1 MSEDA
6 ARYLRASLAA
16 PPFHQWL
23 RPELRDLDRE
33 SGRVTIALPLRA
45 EFRRDPKRPEIH
57 GGVIAA
63 LVDIAGHAAIAAK
76 VHHGVPTV
84 DLRIDYL
91 RAAAGSE
98 LLATAD
104 LVRLGRTLGIV
115 DVRVTDDQGKLVAI
129 GRGLFSTREG

>member
-23 RPELRDLDRE
+23 RPELRDLDSE

-45 EFRRDPKRPEIH
+45 EFRRDPKRREIH

-63 LVDIAGHAAIAAK
+63 L
-76 VHHGVPTV
+76 
-84 DLRIDYL
+84 DYL
-91 RAAAGSE
+91 RAAAGDE
-98 LLATAD
+98 LLAIAEP
-104 LVRLGRTLGIV
+104 VKLGRSLGTV
-115 DVRVTDDQGKLVAI
+115 DIRVTDDQGKLVAI
-129 GRGLFSTREG
+129 GRGIFSTREG